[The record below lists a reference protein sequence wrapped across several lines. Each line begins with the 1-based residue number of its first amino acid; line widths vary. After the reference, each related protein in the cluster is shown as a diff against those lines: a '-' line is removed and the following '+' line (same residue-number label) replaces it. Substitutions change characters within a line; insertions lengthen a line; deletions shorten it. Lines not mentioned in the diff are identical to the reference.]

1 MFCGH
6 SKMYAGAWLHRNT
19 QSRDAT
25 TKHHQSSGR
34 SGGSERGKTCTSSA
48 FLPVVARPLSLR
60 SFCSSSTLS
69 LFNSAAGI
77 LEYSP
82 DPVTCRARRFVVYF
96 FFQCRWTYRCRTPGN
111 LGNWCSPTCFAGLRL
126 CGRVW
131 QGYML
136 QVLRFS
142 AIYVFL
148 DPSTTDENFTFGRPC
163 GILIVFIVVFVIV
176 FTPTKTGVG
185 GSQYFKN
192 LVLISSSFLEL

>member
-82 DPVTCRARRFVVYF
+82 DPVTCRARRFWFIF
-96 FFQCRWTYRCRTPGN
+96 FFQFQVDISVQDTGKSRKLVLTDVFCRSSPVRT
-111 LGNWCSPTCFAGLRL
+111 GLAR
-126 CGRVW
+126 
-131 QGYML
+131 
-136 QVLRFS
+136 
-142 AIYVFL
+142 IYVASIEILCYLCISRPVHNRREFYFWKTL
-148 DPSTTDENFTFGRPC
+148 WYSHSLHCCLCNSIHTD
-163 GILIVFIVVFVIV
+163 
-176 FTPTKTGVG
+176 
-185 GSQYFKN
+185 KN
-192 LVLISSSFLEL
+192 WSWWFPIF